1 MVFVIVQWFV
11 IGFSISLLMK
21 LLLFIGIV
29 LSKGC
34 KGCMVSMGGEK
45 GNLLRLGGTFGVECS
60 EA

>member
-1 MVFVIVQWFV
+1 MVLIIVQWFV
-11 IGFSISLLMK
+11 IRFGISLLMK
-21 LLLFIGIV
+21 LLLFISVV

-34 KGCMVSMGGEK
+34 KGSMISMGGEK